1 MYLILYKVTGS
12 NDALGSHHSSE
23 LVDRK
28 STLSDMHDECN
39 VIKNTNV

>member
-23 LVDRK
+23 LVGRK
-28 STLSDMHDECN
+28 STLPDMYDDCN
-39 VIKNTNV
+39 VTQKY